1 MTVLI
6 WLELHQK
13 KYIVPSTVLLNL
25 PDGENSSDQSQG
37 FGQYVKIID
46 DVSGYGYYF
55 GHMSSIK
62 VKVGDKVKITDI
74 IGIEGSTGN
83 STGSHCHYCIRKNG
97 KGTHIDVS
105 EISGIPNKLGTYN
118 DGYVSGS
125 GNKVKTNQ

>member
-1 MTVLI
+1 C
-6 WLELHQK
+6 
-13 KYIVPSTVLLNL
+13 
-25 PDGENSSDQSQG
+25 
-37 FGQYVKIID
+37 
-46 DVSGYGYYF
+46 
-55 GHMSSIK
+55 IK

-118 DGYVSGS
+118 DGYVQSTGSSKNENKSVTLVIDGITYSGTLT
-125 GNKVKTNQ
+125 KK